1 MPFPK
6 RLLTSDEE
14 ILLDLRPHWVA
25 LALPGLWGLASVATL
40 VVIAQ
45 LELAAWTTI
54 LPLGVFLIFALAPY
68 VRWRFTTFVVTN
80 ERVITRAG
88 VIAKRSKE
96 IPLETLNDVAFS
108 QSIVERILGAGDLTI
123 ESAGETGQ
131 NTFSNVRHPEQVQ
144 LEIYR
149 ASEARKG
156 LGKA

>member
-1 MPFPK
+1 MAFPT

-14 ILLDLRPHWVA
+14 VILDLRPHWVA
-25 LALPGLWGLASVATL
+25 LAMPALWGLAAIAAL

-45 LELAAWTTI
+45 LEMSGWTTI
-54 LPLGVFLIFALAPY
+54 IPIAVFIVFSLAPF
-68 VRWRFTTFVVTN
+68 VRWRFTMFVVTN

-96 IPLETLNDVAFS
+96 IPLETINDVAFE

-123 ESAGETGQ
+123 ESAGESGQ
-131 NTFSNVRHPEQVQ
+131 NRFSNVRHPERVQ

-149 ASEARKG
+149 ASEVRKG
-156 LGKA
+156 LGPA